1 MKIDLHVHTV
11 YSKDSNIGIKKLV
24 KILKIKGIDGVAV
37 TDHNT
42 IEVLKRYKHFFLG
55 KGIKIVPGIEVSTN
69 KGHVIGLFISESIR
83 RREIAEVLDEIKSQG
98 GISIAP
104 HPFDIFRD
112 SVGMNFFK
120 YKFQGIE
127 IFNSRSI
134 FRRGDSMAERISKKK
149 KIIGVVGSDAH
160 TLREVG
166 NAYIE
171 IKGEDIYKAIKSK
184 KFKVYGHYSSLSV
197 HIKSRLESFFRGTV

>member
-98 GISIAP
+98 GISVSYT
-104 HPFDIFRD
+104 HL
-112 SVGMNFFK
+112 
-120 YKFQGIE
+120 
-127 IFNSRSI
+127 
-134 FRRGDSMAERISKKK
+134 
-149 KIIGVVGSDAH
+149 
-160 TLREVG
+160 TLPT
-166 NAYIE
+166 
-171 IKGEDIYKAIKSK
+171 KA
-184 KFKVYGHYSSLSV
+184 
-197 HIKSRLESFFRGTV
+197 